1 MSSFPVRVA
10 AKAQTFSPVRALLGL
25 LVAPLW
31 LLGAVAG
38 LAWLALTWAW
48 AAAQVGFADVLE
60 RGHREAPP
68 VLQPPDAGGD
78 A

>member
-10 AKAQTFSPVRALLGL
+10 AKAQTFSPVRALLAI

-31 LLGAVAG
+31 LLGALAG
-38 LAWLALTWAW
+38 LAWLAATWAF

-60 RGHREAPP
+60 RGRAAQRSELPP
-68 VLQPPDAGGD
+68 AADGD
-78 A
+78 S